1 MGTGTVVY
9 ADLHT
14 HSTFS
19 DGTRSPEENVALA
32 KELGL
37 EAVAV
42 TDHDNLE
49 GARAALG
56 KGRELGISVIPGVEI
71 STQTEGRDVHL
82 LGYFVDLDDEG
93 LSRAFQDN
101 AERRTRRVCAI
112 ADKLA
117 DAGYCVSGREML
129 ASGETPN
136 RSNLARRLVEL
147 GCARDIDDA
156 FDRLIGKNSPYYVP
170 NSYLPT
176 AEAIALVREAGGY
189 PFIAHPAHYHVVDLI
204 APLRAEGL
212 FGLEAWHTLQT
223 PKETREL
230 VRCAGELGLAISG
243 GSDWHGDSAHG
254 ARLGGAGLS
263 QEHYDAFLRAC
274 GRL

>member
-1 MGTGTVVY
+1 MSTGNVVC

-32 KELGL
+32 KKLGL

-42 TDHDNLE
+42 TDHDNLG
-49 GARAALG
+49 GARAALE

-71 STQTEGRDVHL
+71 STQTDGRDVHL
-82 LGYFVDLDDEG
+82 LGYFVAFDDEG
-93 LSRAFQDN
+93 LSQAFQEN
-101 AERRTRRVCAI
+101 AERRKKRVCAI
-112 ADKLA
+112 ADRLA
-117 DAGYCVSGREML
+117 DAGYHVSGREML

-136 RSNLARRLVEL
+136 RSNLARRLVEQ
-147 GCARDIDDA
+147 GHAQSIDDA
-156 FDRLIGKNSPYYVP
+156 FDRLIGKSSPYYVP
-170 NSYLPT
+170 NTYLST
-176 AEAIALVREAGGY
+176 VAAIALVRDAGGY

-204 APLRAEGL
+204 APLQAEGL

-223 PKETREL
+223 PEETREL
-230 VRCAGELGLAISG
+230 VRLADELGLATSG

-263 QEHYDAFLRAC
+263 RERYEAFLRAC